1 MMTKVEKKAIKFEQ
15 KLKIEEEINYNY
27 VYNVII
33 KHFIFNEK
41 SNK

>member
-1 MMTKVEKKAIKFEQ
+1 MINIQKKHLIK
-15 KLKIEEEINYNY
+15 KYNY
-27 VYNVII
+27 DYIYNIII